1 MKNKILTLFL
11 GLMLLTGGWLVAQH
25 AVWWDD
31 PPPPGSNTTRDHS
44 VSYGSGFA
52 WQVVLGTSDSE
63 DFGFDAIAVSSGGY
77 LVVGK
82 NAYFSGYTVIKSE
95 LVLYRLTEEGDLLW
109 EKGYSFDD
117 YKYLLDFSVIEKPDG
132 TFFIF
137 GLVAGGTNPDK
148 FVLIDVDSVGDTLSI
163 HSWATSPTSGR
174 QLVLNLT
181 KSTFDDS
188 FFLSHRERVDG
199 AFITKSY
206 NLSYTLDT
214 LAYTE
219 FPNYHVVMVDY
230 VHKPFGY
237 IHIGGHYDLLY
248 YHYLIDF
255 QGEPIDSFPDP
266 FGQVEKYRTRP
277 IQSLRNGNN
286 FFSRKSSHNP
296 DIISMAIT
304 NNMGEVLY
312 GGPSYFSEEEVWWY
326 DRVMAHIPLREF
338 SDGSI
343 CLPFQFYL
351 DIYDNES
358 IGLVKLNSMG
368 QLLGDTAISR
378 IEGQMNL
385 AKVLEGG
392 DGRPIIFGTGENGP
406 FGGTITGND
415 IFVAKIENWN
425 PVGVPTVETTATQ
438 SLKVYPNPAGHT
450 VTVELPQGIGGR
462 LTVTTLTGTVVL
474 SHRVDNSHSF
484 SLNTAGWPRGQ
495 LLVSLHTSGGVYTT
509 KLIKNH

>member
-1 MKNKILTLFL
+1 MKNKIFTLFL
-11 GLMLLTGGWLVAQH
+11 GLMLLPFSWLVAQH

-44 VSYGSGFA
+44 VSYGNGFA
-52 WQVVLGTSDSE
+52 WQVALGTSGSE
-63 DFGFDAIAVSSGGY
+63 DSGFDAIAVSSGGY

-82 NAYFSGYTVIKSE
+82 NVYFSGYTVIKSE

-137 GLVAGGTNPDK
+137 GLVAGGTNHDK
-148 FVLIDVDSVGDTLSI
+148 FVLIDVDSVSDTLSI
-163 HSWATSPTSGR
+163 HSWESSPTSSH
-174 QLVLNLT
+174 QLLLKLT
-181 KSTFDDS
+181 KSTFDDT
-188 FFLSHRERVDG
+188 FFLSYRERVDG
-199 AFITKSY
+199 VYITKSY

-214 LAYTE
+214 LAYTV
-219 FPNYHVVMVDY
+219 FPPYHHRMEY
-230 VHKPFGY
+230 VTKPFGY
-237 IHIGGHYDLLY
+237 IYKGGFYDEMVFY
-248 YHYLIDF
+248 NLINF
-255 QGEPIDSFPDP
+255 HGEPIDSFPDP
-266 FGQVEKYRTRP
+266 FGQVENYSTRS

-286 FFSRKSSHNP
+286 FFSRKISRNP

-304 NNMGEVLY
+304 NNVGEVLY

-343 CLPFQFYL
+343 CMPFQFYL

-368 QLLGDTAISR
+368 QLLGDTTMSR
-378 IEGQMNL
+378 YEGQMNL

-438 SLKVYPNPAGHT
+438 SLKVYPNPTPGAIRIAVSGT
-450 VTVELPQGIGGR
+450 PDASFTYDIYNSLGTSLTKGR
-462 LTVTTLTGTVVL
+462 GVGEKEVDLSRFGKGSYMIVVGANDQRYTLSVMV
-474 SHRVDNSHSF
+474 
-484 SLNTAGWPRGQ
+484 
-495 LLVSLHTSGGVYTT
+495 
-509 KLIKNH
+509 K

>member
-1 MKNKILTLFL
+1 
-11 GLMLLTGGWLVAQH
+11 MLASGNWLVAQQ

-31 PPPPGSNTTRDHS
+31 PPPPGSAPRDHS
-44 VSYGSGFA
+44 IGYGSGFA
-52 WQVVLGTSDSE
+52 WQVALGTSDSE
-63 DFGFDAIAVSSGGY
+63 DSGFDAIAVSSGGY

-82 NAYFSGYTVIKSE
+82 NAYFSGYTVIKNE
-95 LVLYRLTEEGDLLW
+95 LVLYRLTEEGELLW

-117 YKYLLDFSVIEKPDG
+117 YKYLLDFSVIEKPNS

-163 HSWATSPTSGR
+163 HSWATSPTSGH

-199 AFITKSY
+199 AYITKSY

-214 LAYTE
+214 LAYTV
-219 FPNYHVVMVDY
+219 FPPYYHRMEY
-230 VHKPFGY
+230 VPKPFGY
-237 IHIGGHYDLLY
+237 IHKGGFYGEMVFY
-248 YHYLIDF
+248 NLINF

-266 FGQVEKYRTRP
+266 FGQVENYSTRP

-326 DRVMAHIPLREF
+326 DRVSAHIPLREF

-351 DIYDNES
+351 DVYDNEP
-358 IGLVKLNSMG
+358 IGLVKLNSQG

-378 IEGQMNL
+378 IEGQMHL

-406 FGGTITGND
+406 FGGTITGDD
-415 IFVAKIENWN
+415 IFIAKIESWN
-425 PVGVPTVETTATQ
+425 PVGVPAIETTDTQ
-438 SLKVYPNPAGHT
+438 TLRVYPNPFSSS
-450 VTVELPQGIGGR
+450 VTFEHRLPNGEGLLSIYSITGSTIFTGKLSGAQTPFDLSYLPQGAYIYTIITGGHP
-462 LTVTTLTGTVVL
+462 VYQGVV
-474 SHRVDNSHSF
+474 VK
-484 SLNTAGWPRGQ
+484 Q
-495 LLVSLHTSGGVYTT
+495 
-509 KLIKNH
+509 